1 LGDVDA
7 VDAGVDVGAKEIASE
22 DTLDASVAK
31 MFGVICLSDLV
42 DVVVGAPPLSGIG
55 ASGALLFG

>member
-1 LGDVDA
+1 MGDVDA

-31 MFGVICLSDLV
+31 MFGVIFLSDVV
-42 DVVVGAPPLSGIG
+42 DVVIGAPPLSGIG